1 MATDIIRQP
10 ARPSAWRNPALRGAV
25 FQILF
30 VAAVVLLVRAFW
42 GGDGNSASPSAPAT
56 AAARPS
62 STASRSSTQTGRKPA
77 RPLLAQ
83 TLDPTLRFDLLKSSE
98 DVTYKGTGRDIFRS
112 QAPPPPVPQPVAP
125 DVKPGPAPPPPP
137 PPIDL
142 KFYGFASRKDGYKR
156 IFLSKGEDIFIAKE
170 GDIVDRRYKIV
181 HIGQNSVDV
190 EDVLTN
196 NRQTL
201 PLQVG

>member
-1 MATDIIRQP
+1 MKLGTENKTKTAI
-10 ARPSAWRNPALRGAV
+10 AGVLLV
-25 FQILF
+25 L
-30 VAAVVLLVRAFW
+30 AAVLLVRAFS
-42 GGDGNSASPSAPAT
+42 GGDGSSAPTPAT
-56 AAARPS
+56 TAPGPS
-62 STASRSSTQTGRKPA
+62 SAASRSATQSSRKPA
-77 RPLLAQ
+77 RLLLAQ

-112 QAPPPPVPQPVAP
+112 QPEPPPIPTPLPPDKQPGVAQ
-125 DVKPGPAPPPPP
+125 APPPP

-156 IFLSKGEDIFIAKE
+156 IFLSKGEDIFVAKE

-196 NRQTL
+196 NHQTL
-201 PLQVG
+201 PLQAG

>member
-1 MATDIIRQP
+1 VKLGTENKTKTVI
-10 ARPSAWRNPALRGAV
+10 
-25 FQILF
+25 
-30 VAAVVLLVRAFW
+30 AAVLLVLAAVLLVRAFH
-42 GGDGNSASPSAPAT
+42 GGEESSVPPAMPVGSGHQ
-56 AAARPS
+56 PS
-62 STASRSSTQTGRKPA
+62 SAGATPQTRRGNPQTIHQAS

-98 DVTYKGTGRDIFRS
+98 DMTYKGSGRDIFRS
-112 QAPPPPVPQPVAP
+112 QPEQVAIPTPVKP
-125 DVKPGPAPPPPP
+125 DVKPGPAVPPPP

-156 IFLSKGEDIFIAKE
+156 IFLSKGEDIFVAKE

-201 PLQVG
+201 PLLAG

>member
-1 MATDIIRQP
+1 MKLGTEDKKKTAI
-10 ARPSAWRNPALRGAV
+10 AAV
-25 FQILF
+25 LV
-30 VAAVVLLVRAFW
+30 VAAAALLVYNFR
-42 GGDGNSASPSAPAT
+42 GGEESAPPAPRPASASSGTT
-56 AAARPS
+56 AQARGG
-62 STASRSSTQTGRKPA
+62 STQTGRKAP
-77 RPLLAQ
+77 RPLMAQ

-112 QAPPPPVPQPVAP
+112 QAPPPPIPKPLPPDQQP
-125 DVKPGPAPPPPP
+125 DVVKRPPPP

-156 IFLSKGEDIFIAKE
+156 IFLSKGEDIFVAKE
-170 GDIVDRRYKIV
+170 GDIVDHRYKIV

-201 PLQVG
+201 PLLAG

>member
-1 MATDIIRQP
+1 MKLGTENKTKTAI
-10 ARPSAWRNPALRGAV
+10 AGVLLV
-25 FQILF
+25 
-30 VAAVVLLVRAFW
+30 VAVVLLVRAFR
-42 GGDGNSASPSAPAT
+42 GGEENSTPVAAPAT
-56 AAARPS
+56 AASRSS
-62 STASRSSTQTGRKPA
+62 STASRSGNTQDGRKAA

-112 QAPPPPVPQPVAP
+112 QPEPPPIPKPVTP
-125 DVKPGPAPPPPP
+125 DVKPGPTPPPPP

-142 KFYGFASRKDGYKR
+142 KFYGFASRRDGYKR
-156 IFLSKGEDIFIAKE
+156 IFLLKGDDVFIAKE

-181 HIGQNSVDV
+181 RIGQNSVDV

-201 PLQVG
+201 PLQAG

>member
-1 MATDIIRQP
+1 MKLGTENKKKTVI
-10 ARPSAWRNPALRGAV
+10 
-25 FQILF
+25 
-30 VAAVVLLVRAFW
+30 AVVLAVLAIFLLVRAFR
-42 GGDGNSASPSAPAT
+42 GGEEESTPTPRPVAAVPQGSSAGVPSQT
-56 AAARPS
+56 RGS
-62 STASRSSTQTGRKPA
+62 NTQTARKTAHPM
-77 RPLLAQ
+77 LVQ

-98 DVTYKGTGRDIFRS
+98 DVAYKGTGRDIFRS
-112 QAPPPPVPQPVAP
+112 QPEEVVIPKPKQP
-125 DVKPGPAPPPPP
+125 DVQPGPAAPPPP

-156 IFLSKGEDIFIAKE
+156 IFLSRGEEIFVAKE

-201 PLQVG
+201 PLAAG

>member
-1 MATDIIRQP
+1 MKLGVEEKKKT
-10 ARPSAWRNPALRGAV
+10 AV
-25 FQILF
+25 AAILL
-30 VAAVVLLVRAFW
+30 VVAVVLLVRAFQRE
-42 GGDGNSASPSAPAT
+42 GDSPPPPPASSAAP
-56 AAARPS
+56 RPS
-62 STASRSSTQTGRKPA
+62 STTPRAGTPSGHKA

-98 DVTYKGTGRDIFRS
+98 DVAYKGTGRDIFRS
-112 QAPPPPVPQPVAP
+112 QPE
-125 DVKPGPAPPPPP
+125 PAPIPKPLPPDKQPKVVPTPPPP

-156 IFLSKGEDIFIAKE
+156 IFLSKGEDIFVAKE

-201 PLQVG
+201 PLQAG